1 MERRG
6 NHFLSG
12 SLRHLNWK
20 DSLDLATQRWEWRKR
35 WEKRSPTVEECALPR
50 VGVGSSTQSM
60 HEFTQEAAE
69 LLCNNGQLPSQ
80 THPPFA
86 GSPQQTLAGKGIK
99 NRCQCETHNFYEYD
113 CCIELLQS
121 NILLESL

>member
-1 MERRG
+1 M
-6 NHFLSG
+6 
-12 SLRHLNWK
+12 
-20 DSLDLATQRWEWRKR
+20 
-35 WEKRSPTVEECALPR
+35 EECALPR

-99 NRCQCETHNFYEYD
+99 NRCQCNNHIHKNYVFR
-113 CCIELLQS
+113 IELLQS